1 MAICGILQNRKGVVE
16 MTREQAVNF
25 LIKKPYKLGHLL
37 GFTKLLPLHNKW
49 IISMIKG
56 KKDKTLQA
64 SRG

>member
-1 MAICGILQNRKGVVE
+1 